1 MAISELIKNNFKISE
16 IMDIR
21 IDRAWK
27 RDGYTIGRLYVNGE
41 LFGCN
46 TLEDTDRGLR
56 QGMSL
61 DEIKSKKKYGETA
74 IPTGSYECVYTYSNR
89 FKKMLPLLL
98 NVPGFDGIRIHSGN
112 SAKDTLGCILIGKN
126 DKKGWVSDSRFWT
139 DKLIQTMKVALDR
152 KEKVTIKIG

>member
-1 MAISELIKNNFKISE
+1 MEVL
-16 IMDIR
+16 

-27 RDGYTIGRLYVNGE
+27 RDGYTISRLYVNGE

-56 QGMSL
+56 QDMSPE
-61 DEIKSKKKYGETA
+61 EIKKVKVCGETA
-74 IPTGSYECVYTYSNR
+74 IPAGSYECVYTYSNR

-126 DKKGWVSDSRFWT
+126 DKKGWVSDSRLWT
-139 DKLIQTMKVALDR
+139 DKLIQAMKMAWDR
-152 KEKVTIKIG
+152 KEKVTIKID